1 MKAIVSHKHG
11 PPEVLHFQEVKKP
24 KPANGE
30 LLVRVHGA
38 TVTQG
43 DVILRKLHP
52 LLYLPMRLFGIKRK
66 RTPGHEFAGMVEE
79 IGDSVSC
86 FEPGD
91 RVFGTTTGLRVGANA
106 EFVCVPENGAKSV
119 SWSHAVQCNI

>member
-1 MKAIVSHKHG
+1 MKAIIAKKHG
-11 PPEVLHFQEVKKP
+11 PPEALQLQEIMKP
-24 KPANGE
+24 KPSE
-30 LLVRVHGA
+30 DEVLVRVQAA

-43 DVILRKLHP
+43 DVMLRKLHP
-52 LLYLPMRLFGIKRK
+52 LMYLPMSLFGIKRK